1 MSSNTNATQQL
12 EGKVDKNTFVRWIL
26 TTDEPWTALVDTR
39 RIVPKAQHVHVHF
52 KNELGVS
59 IDIIE
64 KDDYD
69 ITNTRRM
76 LIDAGERQV
85 NPGYESECNIC
96 LTSPECSIESVR
108 LKCGQCTFTMCSP
121 CQRQIVEKKGYLQ
134 CPVCK
139 KYMWGQDWFVSMIN
153 DGVIDSD
160 FECPPNNVFIMHF
173 DETMALQRWKKIRRS
188 LEGCMGEF
196 KGIPANKVGAFIDFA
211 MAQAYDDMVKMV
223 INMKKA
229 ITSETQLREDI
240 ERIARLYT
248 IFKLKTKPPVRFR
261 PPEPERFEPKDMN
274 DVMNLAQRILNIQL
288 YFDSD
293 YE

>member
-12 EGKVDKNTFVRWIL
+12 EGRVDKNTFVRWIL
-26 TTDEPWTALVDTR
+26 TNNEPWTALVETR
-39 RIVPKAQHVHVHF
+39 RLVPKAQHVHVHF
-52 KNELGVS
+52 KNALGVS

-69 ITNTRRM
+69 ITNSRRT
-76 LIDAGERQV
+76 LIDAAERQV

-139 KYMWGQDWFVSMIN
+139 KYMWGQEWFLQMHN
-153 DGVIDSD
+153 EGVIDSG

-173 DETMALQRWKKIRRS
+173 DEEMALQRWNKIRRS
-188 LEGCMGEF
+188 LGDYLELLPNIAV
-196 KGIPANKVGAFIDFA
+196 KSRGAFVDFA

-229 ITSETQLREDI
+229 TISDTQIREDI
-240 ERIARLYT
+240 ERIARLYA
-248 IFKLKTKPPVRFR
+248 IFKLKRKPPVLFR
-261 PPEPERFEPKDMN
+261 PPEPDRFEPKDMN

-293 YE
+293 S